1 MDLFPHTDQ
10 YIQDYKDLE
19 FIGKGRF
26 GTVFKVENRLTG
38 IMQIFCQEK

>member
-10 YIQDYKDLE
+10 YMQDYKDLE